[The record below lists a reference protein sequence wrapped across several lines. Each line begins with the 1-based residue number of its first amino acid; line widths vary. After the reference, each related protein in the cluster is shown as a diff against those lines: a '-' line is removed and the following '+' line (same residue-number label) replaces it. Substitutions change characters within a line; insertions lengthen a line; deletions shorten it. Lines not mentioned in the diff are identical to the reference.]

1 MAVRVSFSLDDD
13 VAAEIQ
19 KMADRSG
26 RSLDEALDE
35 ALNESL
41 RATVGPRR
49 LDAPPMMAVRAFDVR
64 AKALHARPGINF
76 DDIEGLLEQAEGLT
90 HR

>member
-26 RSLDEALDE
+26 RSLDE